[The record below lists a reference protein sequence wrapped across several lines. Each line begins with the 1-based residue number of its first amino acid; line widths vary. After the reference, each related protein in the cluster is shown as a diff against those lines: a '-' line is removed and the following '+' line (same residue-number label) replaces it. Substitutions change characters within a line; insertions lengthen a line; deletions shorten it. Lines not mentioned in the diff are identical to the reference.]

1 MAAEEIHLNDIGTI
15 FELTVKDGDATLDIS
30 TALSMV
36 ILFKKPSG
44 TVVTQT
50 AVYQTDGTDGIMQ
63 YVTQTGDLDEVGGWK
78 IQGRVQLPTGHWSSD
93 THSFK
98 VYANLD

>member
-15 FELTVKDGDATLDIS
+15 FELTVKDGNVTLDIS
-30 TALSMV
+30 TA
-36 ILFKKPSG
+36 IAIEIIFKKPSG

-50 AVYQTDGTDGIMQ
+50 AAFQTDGTDGIMQ
-63 YVTQTGDLDEVGGWK
+63 YTTISGDLDETGGWK

-98 VYANLD
+98 VYGNLD